1 MLAHSVVEPF
11 EVQNG
16 SVAQMKDEVRSM
28 DKAFNDFIVFFP
40 DAYAESKVNQNRREL
55 DEVENVLDR
64 VKSSLERMDQKL
76 KAETGLRKRQSDIVT
91 EEEMLIEAVVDD
103 LGHRL
108 GSVSSGGASEQ
119 LKVDKVK
126 IYRYNIVKMLYY
138 LAGTGL
144 AARVIYG
151 LLQ

>member
-11 EVQNG
+11 QGGNQDIARMKSEV
-16 SVAQMKDEVRSM
+16 AAL

-40 DAYAESKVNQNRREL
+40 DAYAASKVNHSRTDLE
-55 DEVENVLDR
+55 EVENVLSGVR
-64 VKSSLERMDQKL
+64 SSLERMDQKL
-76 KAETGLRKRQSDIVT
+76 KAESGRKQRQSDIVT
-91 EEEMLIEAVVDD
+91 EEEMLIEAVVDE
-103 LGHRL
+103 LGTRL
-108 GSVSSGGASEQ
+108 GSVDSGGASEQ

-144 AARVIYG
+144 VARVIYG